1 MMNDVVTR
9 VLLLKLKEAYQRQED
24 LKIKELSDKHVE
36 LSEKDTSTLLKV
48 VRYKDLSFTIGS
60 AISGYPINNE
70 ALHKDARDFAE
81 EILDERDLFNYD
93 MDRLKHYL
101 SYIERYS
108 SSMDEFYTYVPPAL
122 MENIEMQFT
131 EPSRIK
137 TKKMQN
143 IHNLYTEE
151 PKILKRYFLL
161 YQLNKMKG

>member
-9 VLLLKLKEAYQRQED
+9 VLLLKLKEGYQSQED
-24 LKIKELSDKHVE
+24 VKIKELSDRHIE
-36 LSEKDTSTLLKV
+36 LSETDASKLCV

-60 AISGYPINNE
+60 IISGWPINNE
-70 ALHKDARDFAE
+70 PLHKDLRETAE

-108 SSMDEFYTYVPPAL
+108 SSMEEFYSYVPPAL
-122 MENIEMQFT
+122 MDSIEIPFT

-137 TKKMQN
+137 SKKMQN

>member
-9 VLLLKLKEAYQRQED
+9 VLLLKLKEAYQSQED
-24 LKIKELSDKHVE
+24 VKIKELSDRHIE
-36 LSEKDTSTLLKV
+36 LSETDTVFLRV

-60 AISGYPINNE
+60 TIDGWPINNE
-70 ALHKDARDFAE
+70 PLHKDLRETAE
-81 EILDERDLFNYD
+81 EILDERNLFNYD

-108 SSMDEFYTYVPPAL
+108 SSMEEYYTYVPPAL
-122 MENIEMQFT
+122 MENIEMHFT
-131 EPSRIK
+131 EPSKIK

-161 YQLNKMKG
+161 YQLNKMKA

>member
-1 MMNDVVTR
+1 MMNGVITR
-9 VLLLKLKEAYQRQED
+9 VLLLKLEEAYKSQENV
-24 LKIKELSDKHVE
+24 KIKELSDRHIE
-36 LSEKDTSTLLKV
+36 LTKPVSNGLRV
-48 VRYKDLSFTIGS
+48 VRYKDLYFTIGS
-60 AISGYPINNE
+60 SIDGLPINNE

-93 MDRLKHYL
+93 MDRLRHYL

-108 SSMDEFYTYVPPAL
+108 STMEEFNTYVPPAL
-122 MENIEMQFT
+122 MESIVMHFT
-131 EPSRIK
+131 EPSKIK